1 MKTLTVENM
10 KAALV
15 NNPEFRAALE
25 KMSEAALES
34 FAACMY
40 DAGWRSKD
48 YAEIVGKNAA
58 IICAILAD
66 YERRGV

>member
-1 MKTLTVENM
+1 MKTLTIENM

-25 KMSEAALES
+25 KMSEVALES

-40 DAGWRSKD
+40 EAGWRSKD
-48 YAEIVGKNAA
+48 YIEVVGDNIAR
-58 IICAILAD
+58 ICKLLDD
-66 YERRGV
+66 YERHGN

>member
-1 MKTLTVENM
+1 MKTLTIENM

-15 NNPEFRAALE
+15 NNAEFRAAIE
-25 KMSEAALES
+25 KMAEAALES
-34 FAACMY
+34 LAAVMY

-58 IICAILAD
+58 TICAILDD
-66 YERRGV
+66 YEGGR